1 MGYVPS
7 GHHFLVTIFLVT
19 RVLNLSAHVPLSAT
33 CDRTE
38 ARSKLSDLRYVTTKS
53 SCEETAYASSASAA
67 RSVCGPDVRM
77 CSHAIDSKIANSKR
91 NYVNSVDPR
100 EERR

>member
-7 GHHFLVTIFLVT
+7 GHHFLVTIFLVTIFLVT

-38 ARSKLSDLRYVTTKS
+38 ARSKLSHL
-53 SCEETAYASSASAA
+53 
-67 RSVCGPDVRM
+67 
-77 CSHAIDSKIANSKR
+77 
-91 NYVNSVDPR
+91 
-100 EERR
+100 